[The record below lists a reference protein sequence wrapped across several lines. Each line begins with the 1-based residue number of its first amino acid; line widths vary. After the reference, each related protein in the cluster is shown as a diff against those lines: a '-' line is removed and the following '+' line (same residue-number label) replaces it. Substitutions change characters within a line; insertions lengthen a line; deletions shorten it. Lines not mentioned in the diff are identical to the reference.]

1 MMMKQLCTL
10 CFTLCLLLL
19 SVSGALAEK
28 ARAIET
34 DADSAYHAVHL
45 LLHLNTT
52 ECHATGNYIKNRTQ
66 PNGSVVAGHLEQAD
80 SFSLL
85 AIENGWAK
93 IEVIASDKT
102 SPDSWAGMTGW
113 VNADYVDC
121 ECSEADYYDGTDGYD
136 SILDWFYLAI
146 SEKFD
151 DQVIADAGFEPWE
164 FPDDLN
170 TSGFVY
176 WDINTDGI
184 DELFILRD
192 RNAEI
197 GSIIA
202 GYTLVN
208 GHPVRMFSSW
218 ARNRYYLRSDGSLYN
233 TGSNGAAY
241 AVHYIFDLID
251 SKLEV
256 REGVLSGDCI
266 EDKGENL
273 SWFLVDERA
282 DFSYTDH
289 ELISQEEAQRRI
301 ESYKQSVVW
310 KFSDFT
316 SFAEYKSLLIH

>member
-52 ECHATGNYIKNRTQ
+52 ECHATGNYIKTRTQ

-151 DQVIADAGFEPWE
+151 DQVIALFGRIQIFC
-164 FPDDLN
+164 LK
-170 TSGFVY
+170 
-176 WDINTDGI
+176 DIKEYLDNKDTENLKLYIQKNFKWI
-184 DELFILRD
+184 DEDVI
-192 RNAEI
+192 NA
-197 GSIIA
+197 
-202 GYTLVN
+202 VCKK
-208 GHPVRMFSSW
+208 
-218 ARNRYYLRSDGSLYN
+218 
-233 TGSNGAAY
+233 
-241 AVHYIFDLID
+241 LID
-251 SKLEV
+251 
-256 REGVLSGDCI
+256 
-266 EDKGENL
+266 
-273 SWFLVDERA
+273 
-282 DFSYTDH
+282 
-289 ELISQEEAQRRI
+289 
-301 ESYKQSVVW
+301 
-310 KFSDFT
+310 
-316 SFAEYKSLLIH
+316 